1 MTPTKTPLRRLL
13 AALIFALC
21 GVFALSACG
30 SGSGGSE
37 DSSDS
42 ASASDSSGTW
52 PRTVKDDNGDEV
64 TIDSQPKSI
73 VSTSVTLT
81 GSLLAAD
88 APVKATG
95 ITQANTPVSDDKG
108 FFTQWGDV
116 AEQRGVKALSG
127 ITTKPEEVAAENPD
141 LIIVSKTGQDSAME
155 QLDQLKEIGAP
166 VFVVD
171 YADKDWQDVTEKLG
185 EVTGHEQQ
193 AEDVVKKYEDKL
205 AEVKDAI
212 ELPEQPTTALN
223 YNPSRDGSGS
233 KSNIWTDKSA
243 QGRMLKELG
252 FELTTVPDDAKAG
265 NSQMGGQRED
275 IVPVDSEN
283 LSKAITGKT
292 AVIFNAD
299 DKKVQ
304 AFEKDQLVA
313 DTDAVKENR
322 VYAMGLDSFRLDY
335 YSAGNVL
342 DVIKKEFGK

>member
-30 SGSGGSE
+30 SSGDGGSE
-37 DSSDS
+37 DS
-42 ASASDSSGTW
+42 ASASGSSGDW
-52 PRTVKDDNGDEV
+52 PRTVEDDNGDEV
-64 TIDSQPKSI
+64 TIDSQPKRI

-95 ITQANTPVSDDKG
+95 ITQTNTPVSDDKG

-116 AEQRGVKALSG
+116 AEQRGVKPLSG

-233 KSNIWTDKSA
+233 KANIWTDKSA
-243 QGRMLKELG
+243 QGRMLEELG
-252 FELTTVPDDAKAG
+252 FELTTVPDDAKSTS
-265 NSQMGGQRED
+265 SQMGQRDD
-275 IVPVDSEN
+275 IVPVGSEN

>member
-30 SGSGGSE
+30 SGDGSSE

-42 ASASDSSGTW
+42 ASASASSGDW
-52 PRTVKDDNGDEV
+52 PRTIKDDNGDEV

-81 GSLLAAD
+81 GPLLAAD

-95 ITQANTPVSDDKG
+95 ITQANTPVSDGKG

-116 AEQRGVKALSG
+116 AGQRGVKALSG

-233 KSNIWTDKSA
+233 KANIWTDKSA

-252 FELTTVPDDAKAG
+252 FELTTVPDDAKSG
-265 NSQMGGQRED
+265 SSQMGGQRED

-299 DKKVQ
+299 EKKVQ

-313 DTDAVKENR
+313 DTDAVKDSR

-342 DVIKKEFGK
+342 DVIEKEFGK

>member
-1 MTPTKTPLRRLL
+1 M
-13 AALIFALC
+13 C

-30 SGSGGSE
+30 SSGDGGSE

-42 ASASDSSGTW
+42 ASASGSSGDW
-52 PRTVKDDNGDEV
+52 PRTVEDDNGDEV
-64 TIDSQPKSI
+64 TIDSQPENI

-95 ITQANTPVSDDKG
+95 ITQANSPLADDKG

-116 AEQRGVKALSG
+116 AEERGVKALSG
-127 ITTKPEEVAAENPD
+127 ITTKPEEVAAEDPD

-233 KSNIWTDKSA
+233 KANIWTDKSA
-243 QGRMLKELG
+243 QGRMLEELG
-252 FELTTVPDDAKAG
+252 FELTTVPDDAKSTS
-265 NSQMGGQRED
+265 SQMGQRDD

-292 AVIFNAD
+292 AVIFNAND
-299 DKKVQ
+299 QKVQ

-313 DTDAVKENR
+313 DTDAVKEDR

-342 DVIKKEFGK
+342 DIIKKDFGK